1 MEEHNMVI
9 ITCKVHSSFED
20 KRHLEY
26 NAVLIGRWL
35 TTISEDCCLHI
46 WFLSSPRSIADVVD
60 EVIVLEVLNLK

>member
-9 ITCKVHSSFED
+9 ITCKACSSYDED

-26 NAVLIGRWL
+26 NAVLIGRYL

-46 WFLSSPRSIADVVD
+46 
-60 EVIVLEVLNLK
+60 